1 MVNDRKVL
9 VIGLD
14 SAPPELLFEKFK
26 DELPNLARLMD
37 NGYYGRM
44 KSSHPPITIP
54 AWMVMVTGKDPGTL
68 GIYGFR
74 HRKPGSYNDFYIVN
88 SKFVREEKIWDIL
101 NDDGKRSC
109 LIGIPPSYPPQKING
124 CLISCFITPSTKRP
138 YTYPNELRNEIES
151 LVGDYE
157 FDVTFRTED
166 RDKVKE
172 DIFRMTEKRFKIIN
186 HLIENKKWD
195 FFMFVEIGLDRLHHA
210 FWKFFDENHH
220 LYEPGNKYEDVIPNY
235 YKLLDEKIGELI
247 DKVDEDT
254 YTIVV
259 SDHGVKRMKGAF
271 VTNEWLMDKGYLT
284 LNREPDK
291 VINIDQADVNWS
303 KTIAWGWGGYY
314 ARIFINMEG
323 REKEGTVKKQDYN
336 DVVEQLIQDIKK
348 IKDPEGNH
356 MNNIVFKPEELYK
369 DLRGDP
375 PDLMVYFDDL
385 YWRSAGTIGYNSY
398 YLPENDTGPDD
409 AVHSQHGIFILSDPQ
424 ETIPHKYI
432 DEVDILDIAPT
443 ILTLYNLK
451 KDNGMMGSNILGD

>member
-26 DELPNLARLMD
+26 EELPNLSSLID
-37 NGYYGRM
+37 NGYYGKM

-54 AWMVMVTGKDPGTL
+54 AWMVMVTGRDPGML

-88 SKFVREEKIWDIL
+88 SKFIKEKKIWDL
-101 NDDGKRSC
+101 LGEVDKRSC
-109 LIGIPPSYPPQKING
+109 LIGIPPSYPPQRING
-124 CLISCFITPSTKRP
+124 CLISCFITPSTKRS
-138 YTYPNELRNEIES
+138 YTYPNGLRKEVEA
-151 LVGDYE
+151 LVGEYE
-157 FDVTFRTED
+157 FDVTFRVEN

-172 DIFRMTEKRFKIIN
+172 DLFRMTEKRFKIIN

-210 FWKFFDENHH
+210 FWKFFDEGHH

-235 YKLLDEKIGELI
+235 YKLLDEKIGELM
-247 DKVDEDT
+247 DKLDEDT
-254 YTIVV
+254 YVIVV

-271 VTNEWLMDKGYLT
+271 VTNEWLIDEGYLT
-284 LNREPDK
+284 LNKEPDK
-291 VINIDQADVNWS
+291 VISIDQADVNWS

-314 ARIFINMEG
+314 ARVFINIEG
-323 REKEGTVKKQDYN
+323 REKQGVVKKQDLD
-336 DVVEQLIQDIKK
+336 DVVDQLIYDIKK
-348 IKDPEGNH
+348 IKDPEGRP
-356 MNNIVFKPEELYK
+356 MNNIVYKPKELYS
-369 DLRGDP
+369 DLKGDP

-385 YWRSAGTIGYNSY
+385 YWRSAGTLGYNSY

-409 AVHSQHGIFILSDPQ
+409 AVHSQHGVFVLSDPQ
-424 ETIPHKYI
+424 GTIPHRYI
-432 DEVDILDIAPT
+432 DEIDILDIAPT
-443 ILTLYNLK
+443 ILALYNLK
-451 KDNGMMGSNILGD
+451 KDNGMIGRNILGD